1 MNTDTLYHQYRNYFQ
16 AAGSGWQLGEDGRRL
31 RSGARQRH
39 LALEMCVDGFGLRA
53 DAVAGEQVGYG
64 VGFLAAVGG
73 GARFAG
79 GVVHADGVGVGM
91 GFALPAQAAAD
102 CPAARV
108 FRLRGVGGRV

>member
-31 RSGARQRH
+31 RSGGRQRH

-64 VGFLAAVGG
+64 VGFLAAER
-73 GARFAG
+73 ALAAG
-79 GVVHADGVGVGM
+79 SSMRMVSGSAWVSLCQRRPPPIVQPRGFSGCVV
-91 GFALPAQAAAD
+91 
-102 CPAARV
+102 
-108 FRLRGVGGRV
+108 